1 MFRCCKRQAAG
12 LLIGLFILLSA
23 CAMMSEA
30 TTPVPTGPPV
40 DLLSLLPQED
50 ALTGW
55 QPLTEAATY
64 NRDNLFNLVDGQA
77 DAFFAYGFEQVV
89 TRRYQ
94 NADGIFVNVEIW
106 QLATSADAYGLFH
119 GGLAGQPVKIG
130 VEGDADPGRRLA
142 FWQDRYFAGVSASG
156 SISDDVL
163 RDIANGIASRLPAG
177 GTAPNIVSRLPTE
190 NRVEGSLLFFHE
202 EISIQNEVWLGGENL
217 LGLSPQTNG
226 TLARYTLNGATIHLL
241 LVEYST
247 STQAGD
253 ALKALQS
260 GDVSD
265 LLASQVNGNYLATAF
280 GKADATQAQHLVEQ
294 ALR

>member
-1 MFRCCKRQAAG
+1 MFRCCKWQAAG
-12 LLIGLFILLSA
+12 LLICLFLFLSA
-23 CAMMSEA
+23 CARTPEA
-30 TTPVPTGPPV
+30 TPVPTSPPV
-40 DLLSLLPQED
+40 DLRSLLPKED
-50 ALTGW
+50 TLAGW

-94 NADGIFVNVEIW
+94 NADGIFANVEIW

-119 GGLAGQPVKIG
+119 GGRAGQPVKIG

-142 FWQDRYFAGVSASG
+142 FWQDRYFASISASG

-163 RDIANGIASRLPAG
+163 RDIANGIASQLPAG
-177 GTAPNIVSRLPTE
+177 GTVPNIVSRLPAE
-190 NRVEGSLLFFHE
+190 NIVEGSRLFLHE

-226 TLARYTLNGATIHLL
+226 ALARYTLNGATARLL

-247 STQAGD
+247 SAQAGD
-253 ALKALQS
+253 ALKALQA

-265 LLASQVNGNYLATAF
+265 LLASQVNGNYLAAAF
-280 GKADATQAQHLVEQ
+280 GKTEAAQARHLVEQ
-294 ALR
+294 ALK